1 MRRLHPAIKS
11 LQIFSEVCFNSAYKT
26 KLKFAT
32 KLPLNSEYNVTIT
45 KTQSKISYAKH
56 RYSTSSM
63 HILSSG

>member
-1 MRRLHPAIKS
+1 MRRLHPAIKVFKV
-11 LQIFSEVCFNSAYKT
+11 FSEVCFNSAYKT

-45 KTQSKISYAKH
+45 KTQSKIAYAKQ
-56 RYSTSSM
+56 RSSTSSM